1 MKKIWVSLIMVLILL
16 FFTACNFNNVTST
29 VKDGTY
35 VLEQTET
42 NAVTLPSVT
51 VSNEDISFT
60 YDYLSSYLPIGS
72 YKIEENILTMKTSDG
87 KYKYVFL
94 IDKDKLIFQK
104 DESSEVN
111 LTDNRSEIK
120 ITDNAI
126 FKLKK

>member
-16 FFTACNFNNVTST
+16 VFTACNFNNVTST

-35 VLEQTET
+35 VLEQTAT
-42 NAVTLPSVT
+42 NAVIIPSVT
-51 VSNEDISFT
+51 VSNEEISLR
-60 YDYLSSYLPIGS
+60 YDPLSSYLPIGS
-72 YKIEENILTMKTSDG
+72 YKIEGNILTMTTNDG

-94 IDKDKLIFQK
+94 IDRDKLIFQK
-104 DESSEVN
+104 DESAEVN
-111 LTDNRSEIK
+111 LIDDRLGIK